1 MKRAVLPIL
10 LILLAV
16 ALLAALSYWYEQRW
30 GIEGSFPHEHH
41 H

>member
-1 MKRAVLPIL
+1 MKRTILPIL

-16 ALLAALSYWYEQRW
+16 AVLAAVTYWYEHHW
-30 GIEGSFPHEHH
+30 GIHGPFPHEHH